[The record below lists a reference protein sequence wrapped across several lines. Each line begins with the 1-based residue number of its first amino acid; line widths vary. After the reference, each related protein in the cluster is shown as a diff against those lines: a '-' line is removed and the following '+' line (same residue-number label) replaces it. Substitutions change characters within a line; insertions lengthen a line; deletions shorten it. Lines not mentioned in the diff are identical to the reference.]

1 MSIGTEEEKM
11 FELGKKH
18 TLDRWIKDVSKKYVL
33 DHISRKLGLM
43 HVDAVASDD
52 ITLAL
57 KINEVMA
64 LLTLYRGEDNG

>member
-1 MSIGTEEEKM
+1 M
-11 FELGKKH
+11 GKKEL
-18 TLDRWIKDVSKKYVL
+18 LDSFLKGVSKKYVL